1 MKDNLHF
8 LFVPL
13 KGQSVSRHEEDQE
26 DTRMKKKGIKPVKN
40 VACLKTRKKIKKNQR
55 GQIGTI
61 CYKKCFLWFCDHSYC
76 KGDKICCTPGKKGGG
91 CCPYDYP
98 VCLGP
103 HCCPRGN
110 DKICSGP
117 TCCPPH
123 QKCCPVYG
131 CCNK

>member
-8 LFVPL
+8 LFVPP

-26 DTRMKKKGIKPVKN
+26 DTRMKKKGAKPVKKM
-40 VACLKTRKKIKKNQR
+40 ACKKTRKKIKKQR
-55 GQIGTI
+55 DQIGTI
-61 CYKKCFLWFCDHSYC
+61 CYKKCFLWFCDYAYC
-76 KGDKICCTPGKKGGG
+76 KGDNICCTPGKKGGG
-91 CCPYDYP
+91 CCPFDKP

-103 HCCPRGN
+103 YCCGRGY

-123 QKCCPVYG
+123 LKCCRDYG
-131 CCNK
+131 CCR